1 MLKLLMKMFWWL
13 LQRGWVPDCILRW
26 KIRRSL
32 NQLMYEM
39 DEEEKNYEEKIKNE
53 KDFVEELKT
62 YPIAINQTDANDQ
75 HYELPAEF
83 FRLVLGPRLKESDKS
98 IHLFI
103 SCISHLFCGLV
114 EGENL

>member
-53 KDFVEELKT
+53 NDFVEELKT
-62 YPIAINQTDANDQ
+62 LPIAINQTDANDQ
-75 HYELPAEF
+75 HYELPADF
-83 FRLVLGPRLKESDKS
+83 FRLVLGPRLKESVNF
-98 IHLFI
+98 IYLFI
-103 SCISHLFCGLV
+103 SCINHLGLV
-114 EGENL
+114 VEGDL